1 MFWGSVVWC
10 LVIRG
15 IENGTEDISYAI
27 EMRWYVEDCIKG
39 FCCTLMRSIWSSPSV
54 RQMRT
59 FLDDYITSRT
69 FLEPWPSGIAIHA
82 WLFASNMRQCF
93 LILKSHGVLIS
104 ILTLCLAF
112 DAHGFVRNVSYRG
125 SCLSTLA
132 RKSRWFRENHQSAF
146 RLCLGALGF
155 EVLIHKVGPLLIFD
169 DGPRVRNRMDRT
181 DRTPE
186 GALAQICPFRVVSS
200 CHLQAFVWNDRW
212 NAWIW
217 PWTISF
223 DAGRTGSITGD
234 VAWWIASIRLLP
246 QQNDWT
252 LDSFDRIRI
261 LLWKLFAQAARY
273 SQTSKHPLECFAF
286 NPHDYCDEILGTIW
300 TSNLTV
306 HSCWVLQLHWYS
318 TPE

>member
-1 MFWGSVVWC
+1 MLSNIEIMVSSFQFWRFAS
-10 LVIRG
+10 
-15 IENGTEDISYAI
+15 TH
-27 EMRWYVEDCIKG
+27 
-39 FCCTLMRSIWSSPSV
+39 LMRMVFQECQLRRILSQHLGAACENPVDSGKMPSV
-54 RQMRT
+54 
-59 FLDDYITSRT
+59 Y
-69 FLEPWPSGIAIHA
+69 
-82 WLFASNMRQCF
+82 
-93 LILKSHGVLIS
+93 
-104 ILTLCLAF
+104 
-112 DAHGFVRNVSYRG
+112 
-125 SCLSTLA
+125 
-132 RKSRWFRENHQSAF
+132 
-146 RLCLGALGF
+146 ALGF

-169 DGPRVRNRMDRT
+169 DGPRVRNRVDRT

-212 NAWIW
+212 NARIW

-261 LLWKLFAQAARY
+261 LLWQLFARAARY